1 VADEIEP
8 APAGALGLNRNKGG
22 RRRVFLV
29 VDHYLCRR
37 VMSNRSADAPEH
49 SAVRSS
55 GVRAPQRLPF
65 DQVTI
70 TLHWITLLL
79 VLAMVGTGLLYG
91 PMEERPWAPSLLW
104 AHRSLGVTVWMVTV
118 VRLSWRLTG
127 ARMPEFPT
135 SMTRLHRFAVRSS
148 EYGLYVILLTQPITG
163 LAQTVSHGAPFE
175 LLAWTVPSL
184 VSKHLGYVVLF
195 YAVHKLSAWALI
207 GLVSLHASAALFHHF
222 IRRDDVLETMAP
234 ILRRKREL
242 DPAAPE
248 IELQ

>member
-1 VADEIEP
+1 
-8 APAGALGLNRNKGG
+8 
-22 RRRVFLV
+22 
-29 VDHYLCRR
+29 
-37 VMSNRSADAPEH
+37 MSNKSADTPEH
-49 SAVRSS
+49 SAVRPS
-55 GVRAPQRLPF
+55 GVLAPQRPPF
-65 DQVTI
+65 DTATI

-118 VRLSWRLTG
+118 VRLSWRLKG
-127 ARMPEFPT
+127 ARIPGFTP
-135 SMTRLHRFAVRSS
+135 SMTRLHRVAVRSS
-148 EYGLYVILLTQPITG
+148 EYGLYVLLLTQPITG

-184 VSKHLGYVVLF
+184 VSKHFGYVVLF
-195 YAVHKLSAWALI
+195 YAVHKLGAWALI

-242 DPAAPE
+242 DPAATAIDVPAAILHAEKPLDRRSHPQSDRRGIECEPE
-248 IELQ
+248 SRRPSGA